1 MTIDTVPV
9 ALGERSYE
17 VRIGRGLIAG
27 AGTHLA
33 PLLTRPRVAILTDET
48 VAAIHLPPFVS
59 ALEGAGIL
67 ISLLPDT
74 PGTRDLLDAGTLALL
89 PSGATIINPGRG
101 TLIVEA
107 DLLAAL
113 DRGQVGLA
121 VLDVFQ
127 TEPLPPAHAFWSH
140 PRVIVTPHI
149 AAETRPS
156 TAAPVVAENLRRAM
170 DGRALLHL
178 VDRAR
183 GY

>member
-1 MTIDTVPV
+1 M
-9 ALGERSYE
+9 
-17 VRIGRGLIAG
+17 
-27 AGTHLA
+27 
-33 PLLTRPRVAILTDET
+33 
-48 VAAIHLPPFVS
+48 
-59 ALEGAGIL
+59 
-67 ISLLPDT
+67 
-74 PGTRDLLDAGTLALL
+74 
-89 PSGATIINPGRG
+89 
-101 TLIVEA
+101 LIVEA

-170 DGRALLHL
+170 DGRPLLYQ
-178 VDRAR
+178 VDRSR